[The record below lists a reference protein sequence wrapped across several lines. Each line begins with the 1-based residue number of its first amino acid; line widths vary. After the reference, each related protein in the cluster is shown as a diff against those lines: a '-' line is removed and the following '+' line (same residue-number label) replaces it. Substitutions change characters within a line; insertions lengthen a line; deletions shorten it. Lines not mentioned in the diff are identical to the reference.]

1 MARGD
6 VGVPYTPFAV
16 LVGKHHGRWSVWGKP
31 WGRLEATAGDAMTE
45 RFFDQVFPGQSLG
58 PGREERYLC
67 SSPYGDTFDVVV
79 NDADRTSWHGYP
91 VILAVGDIAWTPED
105 VRFLLDHARAGGI
118 VALNEIHLAG
128 WDRAVLGLVAEGFTT
143 TREARVVLA
152 SPDGVARAIRRD
164 IGRGC
169 LLVFRTTPEG
179 DQGRVPAF
187 PQQLLDELADRYLP
201 FRVSGDVQTLL
212 NRTPEGWAVT
222 VVNNKGI
229 TKDLHVD
236 RPPAVDASAAQHV
249 VISFRE
255 PPVAVSDLITGDALA
270 MDVAGGRVLRF
281 VLPPGEMRLVAVK
294 E

>member
-1 MARGD
+1 MGTSGGD
-6 VGVPYTPFAV
+6 GRRRHDRAV
-16 LVGKHHGRWSVWGKP
+16 LRSGVSRAV
-31 WGRLEATAGDAMTE
+31 AGA
-45 RFFDQVFPGQSLG
+45 G
-58 PGREERYLC
+58 PEERYLC
-67 SSPYGDTFDVVV
+67 SSPYGDTFDVLV

-91 VILAVGDIAWTPED
+91 VILAVGDIAWTPDD

-128 WDRAVLGLVAEGFTT
+128 WDREALGLAAEGFAPTGG
-143 TREARVVLA
+143 ARVVLA
-152 SPDGVARAIRRD
+152 STDGAALAIRRD
-164 IGRGC
+164 VGRGC
-169 LLVFRTTPEG
+169 LLVIRAAING
-179 DQGRVPAF
+179 NQGREPAF
-187 PQQLLDELADRYLP
+187 PQELLEELAERYLP

-212 NRTPEGWAVT
+212 NRTPEGWAVI
-222 VVNNKGI
+222 VVNNMGI

-236 RPPAVDASAAQHV
+236 RPPTVDASATQPV

-255 PPVAVSDLITGDALA
+255 PPAAVSDLITGDALA